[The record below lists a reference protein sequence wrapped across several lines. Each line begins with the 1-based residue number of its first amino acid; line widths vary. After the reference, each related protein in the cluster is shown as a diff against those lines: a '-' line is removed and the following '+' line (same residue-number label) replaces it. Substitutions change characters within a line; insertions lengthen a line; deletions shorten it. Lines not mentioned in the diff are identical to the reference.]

1 MLVLSRQE
9 EQEIVIGEEDVVIKV
24 LEIQAG
30 KVRLGITAP
39 KDVSV
44 HRREVW
50 IQIQQEEEGKA
61 NGQSN

>member
-1 MLVLSRQE
+1 MLVLTRQE
-9 EQEIVIGEEDVVIKV
+9 EQEIVIGKEDVIIRV

-39 KDVSV
+39 KETSV

-50 IQIQQEEEGKA
+50 TAIQEVG
-61 NGQSN
+61 GQTNDNDQA